1 MRITN
6 GICLQQSIYFAVYL
20 DSLLVNLSNSG
31 VGCYWGCCFAGA
43 FPYADDVVL
52 LYPCASAL
60 RKMLQIVVHLLF
72 HISWNFNAGKTQ
84 LICFYAPSVRPIS
97 PSIYFNGTQLSYS
110 DKVIH
115 QVLWMTLQT

>member
-1 MRITN
+1 MASVSNNQYI
-6 GICLQQSIYFAVYL
+6 FAVYL

-60 RKMLQIVVHLLF
+60 RKMLQICCSFAVSHKLE
-72 HISWNFNAGKTQ
+72 FNAGKTQ